1 MTAQVEAR
9 QVAAAPEPDQR
20 ARFYAELGPV
30 LDAHPDVDVVLAVIG
45 SGYLGR
51 AIERHPDRVID
62 VGIREQA
69 LVGMAGGLALAGR
82 RPIVHTFASFLVERA
97 YEQVKLDLGHQDV
110 GAVLVSAGAS
120 YDVSAGGRTHQAPAD
135 VALISAL
142 PGWTVHVPGHA
153 DEVAE
158 ILHREAAGTGRV
170 YVRLS
175 GQRNA
180 RPGPVDGRLHLVRDR
195 AGVGTGEAPL
205 VVAVGP
211 MLDTVLEAT
220 ADLPVRV
227 AWTATPHPL
236 DAQGLRALLP
246 AGPGA
251 APSLAVVEPYL
262 EGTSAAAVAA
272 ALADRP
278 SRVLHVG
285 VPGEAELR
293 RYGTPRDHAAAHG
306 LDAAGMRRRV
316 TTLLG

>member
-1 MTAQVEAR
+1 MTAL
-9 QVAAAPEPDQR
+9 APAPQALDLR
-20 ARFYAELGPV
+20 TRLYAELDPL

-45 SGYLGR
+45 SGYMGR
-51 AIERHPDRVID
+51 AIARHPGRIID

-69 LVGMAGGLALAGR
+69 LIGVAGGLALAGR
-82 RPIVHTFASFLVERA
+82 RPIVHTFASFLVERP

-120 YDVSAGGRTHQAPAD
+120 YDVSAGGRTHQSPAD

-158 ILHREAAGTGRV
+158 LLHREAAGTGRT
-170 YVRLS
+170 YIRLS

-180 RPGPVDGRLHLVRDR
+180 RPGPVDGRLHLVRD
-195 AGVGTGEAPL
+195 GGETPPSSGSAPL

-211 MLDTVLEAT
+211 MLDTVLDAV

-236 DAQGLRALLP
+236 DADGLRVL
-246 AGPGA
+246 AGP
-251 APSLAVVEPYL
+251 APVLAVVEPYL

-272 ALADRP
+272 ALVDRP

-285 VPGEAELR
+285 VPGESELR
-293 RYGTPRDHAAAHG
+293 RYGTPREHAAAHG
-306 LDAAGMRRRV
+306 LDAAGVRRRV
-316 TTLLG
+316 AAFLV

>member
-1 MTAQVEAR
+1 MTTQAT
-9 QVAAAPEPDQR
+9 APALDLR
-20 ARFYAELGPV
+20 TRFYEELDPL

-45 SGYLGR
+45 SGSMGR
-51 AIERHPDRVID
+51 AIARHPGRVID

-69 LVGMAGGLALAGR
+69 LIGVAGGLALAGR
-82 RPIVHTFASFLVERA
+82 RPIVHTFASFLVERP

-120 YDVSAGGRTHQAPAD
+120 YDVSAGGRTHQSPAD

-158 ILHREAAGTGRV
+158 LLHREAAGTGRT
-170 YVRLS
+170 YIRLS

-180 RPGPVDGRLHLVRDR
+180 RPGTVDGRLHLVRD
-195 AGVGTGEAPL
+195 AAVTPPPSGSAPL

-211 MLDTVLEAT
+211 MLDTVLDAV

-227 AWTATPHPL
+227 AWTATAHPL
-236 DAQGLRALLP
+236 DAEGLRAL
-246 AGPGA
+246 AGP
-251 APSLAVVEPYL
+251 APVLAVVEPYL

-272 ALADRP
+272 ALVDRP

-285 VPGEAELR
+285 VPGETELR

-306 LDAAGMRRRV
+306 LDAAGVRRRV
-316 TTLLG
+316 AAFLA

>member
-1 MTAQVEAR
+1 MTTLAP
-9 QVAAAPEPDQR
+9 AAPALDLR
-20 ARFYAELGPV
+20 TRFYDELDPL
-30 LDAHPDVDVVLAVIG
+30 LDAHPHVDVVLAVIG
-45 SGYLGR
+45 SGYMSR
-51 AIERHPDRVID
+51 AIERHPGRVID

-69 LVGMAGGLALAGR
+69 LIGVAGGLALAGR
-82 RPIVHTFASFLVERA
+82 RPIVHTFASFLVERP

-120 YDVSAGGRTHQAPAD
+120 YDVSAGGRTHQSPAD

-175 GQRNA
+175 GQRNT
-180 RPGPVDGRLHLVRDR
+180 RPHPVDGRLHLLRD
-195 AGVGTGEAPL
+195 GVDAPL

-236 DAQGLRALLP
+236 DAEGLRAL
-246 AGPGA
+246 AGPT
-251 APSLAVVEPYL
+251 PVLAVVEPYL

-272 ALADRP
+272 ALVDRP

-285 VPGEAELR
+285 VPGETELR

-306 LDAAGMRRRV
+306 LDAVGVRTRLRS
-316 TTLLG
+316 LLG

>member
-1 MTAQVEAR
+1 MTTLAP
-9 QVAAAPEPDQR
+9 AAPALDLR
-20 ARFYAELGPV
+20 TRFYEELDPL

-45 SGYLGR
+45 SGYMSR
-51 AIERHPDRVID
+51 AIERHPGRVID

-69 LVGMAGGLALAGR
+69 LIGVAGGLALAGR
-82 RPIVHTFASFLVERA
+82 RPIVHTFASFLVERP

-120 YDVSAGGRTHQAPAD
+120 YDVSAGGRTHQSPAD

-158 ILHREAAGTGRV
+158 LLHREAAGTGRV

-175 GQRNA
+175 GQRNS
-180 RPGPVDGRLHLVRDR
+180 RPHPVDGRVHLVRDGADAA
-195 AGVGTGEAPL
+195 AGSAPL
-205 VVAVGP
+205 VLAVGP
-211 MLDTVLEAT
+211 MLDTVLDAT

-236 DAQGLRALLP
+236 DAEGLRALTGP
-246 AGPGA
+246 APV
-251 APSLAVVEPYL
+251 LAVVEPYL

-285 VPGEAELR
+285 VPGETELR

-306 LDAAGMRRRV
+306 LDAAGVRRRV
-316 TTLLG
+316 TGLLG

>member
-1 MTAQVEAR
+1 MTTLSTSLDLR
-9 QVAAAPEPDQR
+9 T
-20 ARFYAELGPV
+20 RFYDELDPL

-45 SGYLGR
+45 SGYMTR
-51 AIERHPDRVID
+51 AIERHPGRVID

-69 LVGMAGGLALAGR
+69 LIGVAGGLALAGR
-82 RPIVHTFASFLVERA
+82 RPIVHTFASFLVERP

-120 YDVSAGGRTHQAPAD
+120 YDVSAGGRTHQSPAD
-135 VALISAL
+135 VALIAAL

-158 ILHREAAGTGRV
+158 ILHREATGTGRV

-175 GQRNA
+175 GQRNS
-180 RPGPVDGRLHLVRDR
+180 RPHPVDGRLHLLRD
-195 AGVGTGEAPL
+195 GGDGAPL

-236 DAQGLRALLP
+236 DADGLRVVDALVEVADAHGASP
-246 AGPGA
+246 A
-251 APSLAVVEPYL
+251 S
-262 EGTSAAAVAA
+262 A
-272 ALADRP
+272 ALAWLLAKGCTAPIASVSRP
-278 SRVLHVG
+278 EQLPALLAATGLELTADEV
-285 VPGEAELR
+285 AELSIIAKAR
-293 RYGTPRDHAAAHG
+293 LVASEPSTKG
-306 LDAAGMRRRV
+306 LF
-316 TTLLG
+316 

>member
-1 MTAQVEAR
+1 VTALAT
-9 QVAAAPEPDQR
+9 AAPALDLR
-20 ARFYAELGPV
+20 TRFYEELDPL

-45 SGYLGR
+45 TGYMSR
-51 AIERHPDRVID
+51 AIERHPGRVID

-69 LVGMAGGLALAGR
+69 LIGVAGGLALAGR
-82 RPIVHTFASFLVERA
+82 RPIVHTFASFLVERP

-175 GQRNA
+175 GQRNS
-180 RPGPVDGRLHLVRDR
+180 RPGPVDGRLHLVRD
-195 AGVGTGEAPL
+195 AGTGAGGTGGPGASGPL

-236 DAQGLRALLP
+236 DAEGLRAL
-246 AGPGA
+246 AGP
-251 APSLAVVEPYL
+251 APALAVVEPYL

-272 ALADRP
+272 ALVDRP

-285 VPGEAELR
+285 VPGEVELR
-293 RYGTPRDHAAAHG
+293 RYGTPREHAAAHG
-306 LDAAGMRRRV
+306 LDAAGIRRRV
-316 TTLLG
+316 TALLG

>member
-1 MTAQVEAR
+1 MTTLTTTGP
-9 QVAAAPEPDQR
+9 APAWSLDLR
-20 ARFYAELGPV
+20 TRFYDELDPL

-45 SGYLGR
+45 AGYLPR
-51 AIERHPDRVID
+51 TIARHPGRVID

-69 LVGMAGGLALAGR
+69 LVSVAGGLALAGR

-153 DEVAE
+153 DEVGE
-158 ILHREAAGTGRV
+158 ILRREAAGTGRV

-180 RPGPVDGRLHLVRDR
+180 RPGPVDGRLHLVRDGGG
-195 AGVGTGEAPL
+195 AAAADGTAPL

-211 MLDTVLEAT
+211 MLDTVLAAT

-236 DAQGLRALLP
+236 DTAGLRALLP
-246 AGPGA
+246 SDRPT
-251 APSLAVVEPYL
+251 SLAVVTPYL
-262 EGTSAAAVAA
+262 EGTGAGAVAA

-278 SRVLHVG
+278 SRVVHVG
-285 VPGEAELR
+285 VPAETELR
-293 RYGTPRDHAAAHG
+293 RYGTPREHAAAHG
-306 LDAAGMRRRV
+306 LDAAGVRRRV
-316 TTLLG
+316 EALLG

>member
-1 MTAQVEAR
+1 MTTLSTSLDLR
-9 QVAAAPEPDQR
+9 T
-20 ARFYAELGPV
+20 RFYDELDPL

-45 SGYLGR
+45 SGYMTR
-51 AIERHPDRVID
+51 AIERHPGRVID

-69 LVGMAGGLALAGR
+69 LIGVAGGLALAGR
-82 RPIVHTFASFLVERA
+82 RPIVHTFASFLVERP

-120 YDVSAGGRTHQAPAD
+120 YDVSAGGRTHQSPAD
-135 VALISAL
+135 GALIAAL

-158 ILHREAAGTGRV
+158 ILRREATGTGRV

-175 GQRNA
+175 GQRNSS
-180 RPGPVDGRLHLVRDR
+180 PHPVDGRLHLLRD
-195 AGVGTGEAPL
+195 GDDGAPL

-236 DAQGLRALLP
+236 DADGLRAL
-246 AGPGA
+246 AGPT
-251 APSLAVVEPYL
+251 PVLAVVEPYL
-262 EGTSAAAVAA
+262 EGTSASDVAA
-272 ALADRP
+272 ALSDRP

-285 VPGEAELR
+285 VPGETELR

-306 LDAAGMRRRV
+306 LDAAGIRRRV
-316 TTLLG
+316 QGFVDTPAD

>member
-1 MTAQVEAR
+1 MTTQATGAR
-9 QVAAAPEPDQR
+9 SLDLR
-20 ARFYAELGPV
+20 TRFYEEIDPL
-30 LDAHPDVDVVLAVIG
+30 LDAFPDVDVVLAVIG
-45 SGYLGR
+45 SGYLSR
-51 AIERHPDRVID
+51 AIERHPGRVID

-69 LVGMAGGLALAGR
+69 LIGVAGGLALAGR
-82 RPIVHTFASFLVERA
+82 RPIVHTFASFLVERP

-158 ILHREAAGTGRV
+158 ILHREAEGTGRV

-175 GQRNA
+175 GQRNS
-180 RPGPVDGRLHLVRDR
+180 RPHPVDGRLHLMRDGAR
-195 AGVGTGEAPL
+195 ETP
-205 VVAVGP
+205 VVLAVGP

-236 DAQGLRALLP
+236 DADGLRAL
-246 AGPGA
+246 AGPT
-251 APSLAVVEPYL
+251 PVLAVVEPYL

-285 VPGEAELR
+285 VPRDAELR

-306 LDAAGMRRRV
+306 LDPAGIRGPV
-316 TTLLG
+316 KELLG

>member
-1 MTAQVEAR
+1 MTAPAT
-9 QVAAAPEPDQR
+9 APALDLR
-20 ARFYAELGPV
+20 TRFYEELGPL

-51 AIERHPDRVID
+51 VIERHPSRVID

-69 LVGMAGGLALAGR
+69 LIGVAGGLALAGR
-82 RPIVHTFASFLVERA
+82 RPIVHTFASFLVERP

-153 DEVAE
+153 DEVAQ

-180 RPGPVDGRLHLVRDR
+180 RPGPVDGRLHLVRDAVDGR
-195 AGVGTGEAPL
+195 GGTSAPL
-205 VVAVGP
+205 VLAVGP
-211 MLDTVLEAT
+211 MLDTVLEAV

-236 DAQGLRALLP
+236 DADGLRALLP

-306 LDAAGMRRRV
+306 LDAAGVRRRV

>member
-1 MTAQVEAR
+1 MTAL
-9 QVAAAPEPDQR
+9 APASQALDLR
-20 ARFYAELGPV
+20 TRFYEELDPL

-45 SGYLGR
+45 SGYMSR
-51 AIERHPDRVID
+51 AIERHPGRVID

-69 LVGMAGGLALAGR
+69 LVGVAGGLALAGR
-82 RPIVHTFASFLVERA
+82 RPIVHTFASFLVERP

-158 ILHREAAGTGRV
+158 LLHREAAGTGRV
-170 YVRLS
+170 YIRLS

-180 RPGPVDGRLHLVRDR
+180 GAGPVDGRLHLVRDGDA
-195 AGVGTGEAPL
+195 AGEHGPL

-211 MLDTVLEAT
+211 MLDTVLDAVR
-220 ADLPVRV
+220 DLPVRV

-236 DAQGLRALLP
+236 DTDGLRAL
-246 AGPGA
+246 AGP
-251 APSLAVVEPYL
+251 APVLAVVTPYL
-262 EGTSAAAVAA
+262 EGTGAGEVAA
-272 ALADRP
+272 ALVDRP

-285 VPGEAELR
+285 VPGENELR
-293 RYGTPRDHAAAHG
+293 RYGTPRDHAVAHG
-306 LDAAGMRRRV
+306 LDAAGVRRRV
-316 TTLLG
+316 TTFLA

>member
-1 MTAQVEAR
+1 MTTL
-9 QVAAAPEPDQR
+9 APASQALDLR
-20 ARFYAELGPV
+20 TRFYDELDPL
-30 LDAHPDVDVVLAVIG
+30 LDAYPDVDVVLAVIG
-45 SGYLGR
+45 SGYMSR
-51 AIERHPDRVID
+51 AIERHPGRVID

-69 LVGMAGGLALAGR
+69 LIGVAGGLALAGR
-82 RPIVHTFASFLVERA
+82 RPIVHTFASFLVERP

-158 ILHREAAGTGRV
+158 LLRREAAGTGRA

-180 RPGPVDGRLHLVRDR
+180 RPGPVDGRLHLVRDA
-195 AGVGTGEAPL
+195 AGPAPSSGSAP
-205 VVAVGP
+205 VVLAVGP

-220 ADLPVRV
+220 AGLPVRV

-236 DAQGLRALLP
+236 DADGLRAL
-246 AGPGA
+246 AGP
-251 APSLAVVEPYL
+251 APVLAVVEPYL

-306 LDAAGMRRRV
+306 LDAAGVRRRL
-316 TTLLG
+316 TSFLG